1 MKKMTQLETY
11 RKALELLSEVGYL
24 PCVGTDE
31 NNDTCGVTFTCRNC
45 HKNAKLHDAV
55 KILEAL
61 SAQGGQG
68 MDHPP
73 KNLEEFKVR
82 LFNDPV
88 AYAYYN
94 MGRAVEQDYRTDP
107 DERASRNFE
116 ALYAVIN
123 EGFGKRILPDYWL
136 TAEEPFPT
144 PTAQEPPTQPELKH
158 DDPQCGADKV
168 SGTHLDSCGCKCHG
182 APQEPPTET
191 QERCP
196 KCKTEVEW
204 VVPPIPGVKP
214 FFQCQDPDCNWM
226 SDDDFP
232 VTESKMKGVD

>member
-1 MKKMTQLETY
+1 MTQLETIY
-11 RKALELLSEVGYL
+11 RDALEKIIEGSPKAALGMEYAVSGGNYDDAYY
-24 PCVGTDE
+24 GGADDE
-31 NNDTCGVTFTCRNC
+31 HFRLAEI
-45 HKNAKLHDAV
+45 AKA
-55 KILEAL
+55 AL
-61 SAQGGQG
+61 SAQGEQG

-123 EGFGKRILPDYWL
+123 EWWGKGFGKRILPDYWL

-144 PTAQEPPTQPELKH
+144 PTAQEPPT
-158 DDPQCGADKV
+158 
-168 SGTHLDSCGCKCHG
+168 
-182 APQEPPTET
+182 ET
-191 QERCP
+191 QERC
-196 KCKTEVEW
+196 
-204 VVPPIPGVKP
+204 
-214 FFQCQDPDCNWM
+214 
-226 SDDDFP
+226 
-232 VTESKMKGVD
+232 

>member
-1 MKKMTQLETY
+1 MTQLETCL
-11 RKALELLSEVGYL
+11 KALEDLKNFCKCGPLKKPHNDFWNQGYRAAM
-24 PCVGTDE
+24 TQIY
-31 NNDTCGVTFTCRNC
+31 
-45 HKNAKLHDAV
+45 KK
-55 KILEAL
+55 LEAL
-61 SAQGGQG
+61 SAQGEQG

-144 PTAQEPPTQPELKH
+144 PTAQEPPT
-158 DDPQCGADKV
+158 
-168 SGTHLDSCGCKCHG
+168 
-182 APQEPPTET
+182 ET
-191 QERCP
+191 QERC
-196 KCKTEVEW
+196 
-204 VVPPIPGVKP
+204 
-214 FFQCQDPDCNWM
+214 
-226 SDDDFP
+226 
-232 VTESKMKGVD
+232 